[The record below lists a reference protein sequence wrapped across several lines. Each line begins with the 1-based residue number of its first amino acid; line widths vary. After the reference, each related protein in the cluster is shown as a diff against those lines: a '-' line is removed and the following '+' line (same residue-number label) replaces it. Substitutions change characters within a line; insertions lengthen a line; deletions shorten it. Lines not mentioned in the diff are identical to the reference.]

1 MVIMTH
7 PNTFPGDITTEVDEN
22 GDVLVTQEPHLDH
35 TPPKLARW
43 ELEQDHPIA
52 SELSQVD
59 PFSQAA
65 LRGIQRAKEFLQNPD
80 AAGAEWPSIAISKS
94 YRAQP
99 QAPEAPA
106 PAKQTRRPGYQT
118 QAQRNAR
125 AHERQARRDRWGK

>member
-1 MVIMTH
+1 MTH
-7 PNTFPGDITTEVDEN
+7 PNAFPGDITTEVDEN
-22 GDVLVTQEPHLDH
+22 GDVLVTQEPHLDF
-35 TPPKLARW
+35 TPQKLARW
-43 ELEQDHPIA
+43 ELEQDHPVSS
-52 SELSQVD
+52 SEQLHDDEV
-59 PFSQAA
+59 SQAA
-65 LRGIQRAKEFLQNPD
+65 LRGIQRAKEFMQNPD

-125 AHERQARRDRWGK
+125 AHERKARRDRWGK